1 MTIKP
6 AEEIVTLRIELCDSE
21 PLIWRQLEV
30 PTAITLK
37 QLHDIVQIAMGW
49 QNSHLWEF
57 TIGKQRYGLPQA
69 AGWADEPQQAAGK
82 ARLSECLKPGK
93 TTLHYLYDFGD
104 SWEHRLIF
112 SKIRQAEPGVSY
124 PCYIAGEWNA
134 PPEDC
139 GGLPGFYDMLDAR
152 VDASHPDHADIMEW
166 LGDYRPETI
175 DEVSI
180 RAALAR
186 IAKRRV
192 AARSRPGKKTA
203 STDA

>member
-6 AEEIVTLRIELCDSE
+6 SEEIVTLRIELCDSE

-37 QLHDIVQIAMGW
+37 RLHDIVQIAMGW
-49 QNSHLWEF
+49 HNSHLWEF

-69 AGWADEPQQAAGK
+69 AGWADEPQRPAGK
-82 ARLSECLKPGK
+82 VRLSECLKPRK

-104 SWEHRLIF
+104 SWEHRLILTN
-112 SKIRQAEPGVSY
+112 IRQAEPDVSY
-124 PCYIAGEWNA
+124 PCYVAGEWNA

-152 VDASHPDHADIMEW
+152 EAASHPDHADIVAW
-166 LGDYRPETI
+166 LGAYRPETI
-175 DEVSI
+175 DEPSI
-180 RAALAR
+180 KAALDRIARRRAAAG
-186 IAKRRV
+186 
-192 AARSRPGKKTA
+192 SRPGNNI
-203 STDA
+203 SDVDA